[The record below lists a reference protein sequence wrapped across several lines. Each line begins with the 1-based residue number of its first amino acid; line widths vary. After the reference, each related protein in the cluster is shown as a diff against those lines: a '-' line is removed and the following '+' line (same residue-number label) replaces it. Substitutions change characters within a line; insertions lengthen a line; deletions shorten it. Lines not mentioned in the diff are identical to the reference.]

1 MGFMQQGNFFFSKAK
16 MLGLSLPCITLI
28 TFFSMSDCLT
38 LFQRLKQEHSHVIG
52 VEYDIT
58 VPAFFSFLIPKN
70 FMLLNC
76 TPNMCHLEDNKDMLH
91 VFVIFEM
98 THVGCIIQV
107 YK

>member
-1 MGFMQQGNFFFSKAK
+1 MGVMQQGNFFFSKAK
-16 MLGLSLPCITLI
+16 MLGLPLPCITLI
-28 TFFSMSDCLT
+28 TFFSMSHTDCLA

-52 VEYDIT
+52 MEYDVT

-70 FMLLNC
+70 FMLLRR
-76 TPNMCHLEDNKDMLH
+76 KH